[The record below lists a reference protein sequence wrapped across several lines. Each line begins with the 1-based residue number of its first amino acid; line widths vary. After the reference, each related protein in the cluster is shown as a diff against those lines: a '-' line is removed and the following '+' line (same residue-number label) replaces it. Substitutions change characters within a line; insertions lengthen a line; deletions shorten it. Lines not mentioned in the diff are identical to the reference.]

1 MSSIREHH
9 EELLAAAAAGADVDP
24 NVALLDPNEDA
35 QVIRDIEYLETS
47 AEFLA
52 KQEPSDCC
60 APLKRTKS
68 VRYTTDD
75 EAGQKLDFG
84 NDDDEEMEEED
95 DRTCAKRVADAK
107 PSDCLAPLKARQTRR
122 ERPLAVIG
130 GKLDFDSVASAS
142 VLGNKRSNSLEELQ
156 SENKR
161 LRNSNEVLRTY
172 STELLSRF
180 LYLQKMHCCED
191 RVSFGD
197 LTAREWFDE
206 AREDTEDFIGILDDL
221 WEEDIAAAE
230 AENGGE
236 ELDEV
241 WRPMLEWS
249 EMQSQPQSDNSSAVE
264 SLRALA
270 RIEFSA
276 TFDASSSAV
285 IAVSCG
291 SASSSAETDSDTE

>member
-1 MSSIREHH
+1 MSSIREYH

-35 QVIRDIEYLETS
+35 QVIRDIDFLENLTS
-47 AEFLA
+47 AERVA
-52 KQEPSDCC
+52 VAEPSDCC

-68 VRYTTDD
+68 VRMTTD
-75 EAGQKLDFG
+75 EETGKKLDFG
-84 NDDDEEMEEED
+84 DDDDEETEED
-95 DRTCAKRVADAK
+95 DNRTCAERVAAAK
-107 PSDCLAPLKARQTRR
+107 PSDCLAPLKARPVRT
-122 ERPLAVIG
+122 EPLSVIG
-130 GKLDFDSVASAS
+130 GKLDFDSAQEAPAS
-142 VLGNKRSNSLEELQ
+142 VLGKKRSNSVEELQ
-156 SENKR
+156 NENKR
-161 LRNSNEVLRTY
+161 LRNSNDVLRTY

-180 LYLQKMHCCED
+180 LYLQKMHCCEN
-191 RVSFGD
+191 RVSFGE

-206 AREDTEDFIGILDDL
+206 AREDTEDFISILNDL

-249 EMQSQPQSDNSSAVE
+249 ETQTQADNQAAVQD
-264 SLRALA
+264 LRAMA

-276 TFDASSSAV
+276 MFDASSSAK
-285 IAVSCG
+285 IQVSCG
-291 SASSSAETDSDTE
+291 SVPPTETDSDEE